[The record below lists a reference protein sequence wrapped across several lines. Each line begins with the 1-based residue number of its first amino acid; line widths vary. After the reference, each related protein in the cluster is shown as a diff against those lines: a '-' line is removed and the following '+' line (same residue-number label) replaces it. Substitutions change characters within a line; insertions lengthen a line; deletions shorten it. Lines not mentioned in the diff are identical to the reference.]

1 MAEYYSPPPSP
12 SGTPQAAPNS
22 SMALISLISGILG
35 LTFVPFI
42 GSIIAVITGS
52 MARKEI
58 RESSGML
65 SGEGLATAGLV
76 LGWIGIALGVLG
88 GCIAGLALAVPACLL
103 LFNVS
108 STQGYNLIIPTLLAI
123 L

>member
-1 MAEYYSPPPSP
+1 
-12 SGTPQAAPNS
+12 
-22 SMALISLISGILG
+22 MALISLISGILG